1 MPGRGTQIAVPEAIS
16 QYERKAMKLAAAVA
30 ALALVFAAGCDR
42 GAAPRGESGTNTAPV
57 ADKSGEKA
65 TAVTGGGNA
74 AQAERG
80 SGRTDTNSAGSTT
93 SAAPQQSTG
102 ATTR

>member
-1 MPGRGTQIAVPEAIS
+1 MKISIAIS
-16 QYERKAMKLAAAVA
+16 

-65 TAVTGGGNA
+65 TVQSGSTASA
-74 AQAERG
+74 RAERG
-80 SGRTDTNSAGSTT
+80 SGTSETTSAGSTT
-93 SAAPQQSTG
+93 GSGPDSTG
-102 ATTR
+102 AKTR